1 MLSESQKI
9 DLLVELSIELNQI
22 KDLDIL
28 MEHILS
34 RARLFAGADA
44 GSIYLREQESLIFS
58 HTQNDTLQK
67 QLPEGAK
74 LIYSTFAIPVDKN
87 SIAGSAA
94 ATGDL
99 LNIPDVGAMDA
110 SLPYHFNRTFDEATG
125 YLTQSML
132 TIPLKTTLNHVVGVL
147 QIINARDTGNN
158 IRNFSGD
165 DERMIRHFAVMA
177 AVALER
183 AQLTRN
189 LILRT
194 IQMAELR
201 DPHETGAHVNRVA
214 GYAIHI
220 YEEWGRRQR
229 IPPKEIRTT
238 IDILRMAAMLHD
250 VGKIAISD
258 TILKKPDKLT
268 GSEYEIMKQHTTLG
282 ARLFSDKSSEFDE
295 AAAIV
300 AMNHHERWGGGGY
313 PGFVDLATG
322 EPLQDRMTPDGKAQ
336 SKKGGEIPLF
346 GRIVAIAD
354 VFDALSSR
362 RIYKEPWDDRKV
374 MELMAAESGRQFDPD
389 LIDIFLSLQETMF
402 QIKAR
407 YAED

>member
-9 DLLVELSIELNQI
+9 DALVELGIELNQI

-34 RARLFAGADA
+34 RSRLFADADA
-44 GSIYLREQESLIFS
+44 GSIYLREKETLIFS

-67 QLPEGAK
+67 QLPEGAR
-74 LIYSTFAIPVDKN
+74 LIYSTFSIPIDKN
-87 SIAGSAA
+87 SIAGYAA
-94 ATGDL
+94 STGEI
-99 LNIPDVGAMDA
+99 LNIPDVSAMDT
-110 SLPYHFNRTFDEATG
+110 SLPYRFNRKFDEATG
-125 YLTQSML
+125 YLTKSML

-147 QIINARDTGNN
+147 QIINAHDAGKNVRS
-158 IRNFSGD
+158 FSDD

-214 GYAIHI
+214 GYAVHI
-220 YEEWGRRQR
+220 YEEWGRRRR
-229 IPPKEIRTT
+229 IPSKEIRTT
-238 IDILRMAAMLHD
+238 IDTLRMAAMLHD

-258 TILKKPDKLT
+258 IILKKPDKLT
-268 GSEYEIMKQHTTLG
+268 GNEYEIMKQHTTLG
-282 ARLFSDKSSEFDE
+282 ARLFIDNSSEFDE

-313 PGFVDLATG
+313 PGFVDVATG
-322 EPLQDRMTPDGKAQ
+322 EPLKDYMTSDGKAR
-336 SKKGGEIPLF
+336 SKKGDEIPLF
-346 GRIVAIAD
+346 GRIVAVAD
-354 VFDALSSR
+354 VFDALCSR
-362 RIYKEPWDDRKV
+362 RVYKEPWEDRKI
-374 MELMAAESGRQFDPD
+374 MDLMTAESGRQFDPE
-389 LIDIFLSLQETMF
+389 LIDVFLSIQDTILQVKT
-402 QIKAR
+402 R
-407 YAED
+407 YADN